1 MYSVFRNLAIIILS
15 AKFFG
20 LVARKCK
27 APQVVGE
34 IIAGLII
41 GPCLLNLVHISDT
54 ISIFAEIGV
63 VLLMFSTGL
72 GTNLRE
78 LIKAGPIATLIACV
92 GVAVPLAGG
101 TLLYSL
107 FYGFS
112 ALGSQ
117 EFYRA
122 LFIGTIMT
130 ATSVSITVATLQEL
144 GHLKSFLGTTIV
156 SAAVIDDVIGIVV
169 LTCVLGASSGT
180 GTGLGKVL
188 MNTVLFFATAI
199 GVGIIAHFAMKWLD
213 KRNPHTQRITI
224 VSMAFCFAMAYI
236 AEAYFGIADITGAY
250 IAGIV
255 LCTLEDA
262 PYVERRVDISNY
274 VLFAPIFFASIGLK
288 TDISGLTPEILLFS
302 VCFVV
307 VALITKI
314 IGCADLFGFIRRPD
328 EFQAAAHL
336 VERNDLP
343 ADAFAQFGPRLFEPR
358 ELVAQPLPVD
368 IFVAGLLQA
377 AGHEFGIVVK
387 NGPDVPLGLV
397 PRFPRSDAPLDVQ
410 LLHGGVEQHF
420 EKGRRGQRADTDLE
434 AVRHR
439 SAVVFQVL
447 HVPQMAE
454 LVFGARS
461 RAARLRGLH
470 GETAQQQPFGQ
481 LFDLLHIARMH
492 ACGIGQSLF
501 QPVLHQSEGEIVH
514 RLRLHGV
521 GKHPV
526 GPGRDLGDQVGVAR
540 SRHSGGR
547 SRRNR
552 RIENHAQ
559 RRRTVEG
566 LLVAVLGDRGS
577 VGRVTIHRSRRADHH
592 VTAAVVVGAEFGQV
606 VDHARTD
613 GHADPDAF
621 S

>member
-72 GTNLRE
+72 GTNLKE

-130 ATSVSITVATLQEL
+130 ATSVSITVATLQEM

-199 GVGIIAHFAMKWLD
+199 GVGIIAHYAMKWLD
-213 KRNPHTQRITI
+213 KRNPPHPAHHHRQ
-224 VSMAFCFAMAYI
+224 Y
-236 AEAYFGIADITGAY
+236 G
-250 IAGIV
+250 
-255 LCTLEDA
+255 
-262 PYVERRVDISNY
+262 
-274 VLFAPIFFASIGLK
+274 
-288 TDISGLTPEILLFS
+288 ILL
-302 VCFVV
+302 CY
-307 VALITKI
+307 
-314 IGCADLFGFIRRPD
+314 
-328 EFQAAAHL
+328 
-336 VERNDLP
+336 
-343 ADAFAQFGPRLFEPR
+343 
-358 ELVAQPLPVD
+358 
-368 IFVAGLLQA
+368 
-377 AGHEFGIVVK
+377 
-387 NGPDVPLGLV
+387 
-397 PRFPRSDAPLDVQ
+397 
-410 LLHGGVEQHF
+410 
-420 EKGRRGQRADTDLE
+420 
-434 AVRHR
+434 
-439 SAVVFQVL
+439 
-447 HVPQMAE
+447 
-454 LVFGARS
+454 
-461 RAARLRGLH
+461 GLH
-470 GETAQQQPFGQ
+470 
-481 LFDLLHIARMH
+481 R
-492 ACGIGQSLF
+492 
-501 QPVLHQSEGEIVH
+501 
-514 RLRLHGV
+514 
-521 GKHPV
+521 
-526 GPGRDLGDQVGVAR
+526 
-540 SRHSGGR
+540 
-547 SRRNR
+547 
-552 RIENHAQ
+552 
-559 RRRTVEG
+559 
-566 LLVAVLGDRGS
+566 
-577 VGRVTIHRSRRADHH
+577 
-592 VTAAVVVGAEFGQV
+592 
-606 VDHARTD
+606 
-613 GHADPDAF
+613 
-621 S
+621 

>member
-20 LVARKCK
+20 LVARKFK

-72 GTNLRE
+72 GTNLKE

-199 GVGIIAHFAMKWLD
+199 GVGIITHYAMKWLD

-314 IGCADLFGFIRRPD
+314 IGCGL
-328 EFQAAAHL
+328 AAKVCRFSWGDSLKVGVGMMTRGEVAL
-336 VERNDLP
+336 I
-343 ADAFAQFGPRLFEPR
+343 
-358 ELVAQPLPVD
+358 VAQKGLDIGVVD
-368 IFVAGLLQA
+368 SVYFTAVILL
-377 AGHEFGIVVK
+377 IVVSSI
-387 NGPDVPLGLV
+387 VTPLALKGL
-397 PRFPRSDAPLDVQ
+397 FA
-410 LLHGGVEQHF
+410 
-420 EKGRRGQRADTDLE
+420 KG
-434 AVRHR
+434 
-439 SAVVFQVL
+439 
-447 HVPQMAE
+447 
-454 LVFGARS
+454 
-461 RAARLRGLH
+461 
-470 GETAQQQPFGQ
+470 
-481 LFDLLHIARMH
+481 
-492 ACGIGQSLF
+492 
-501 QPVLHQSEGEIVH
+501 
-514 RLRLHGV
+514 
-521 GKHPV
+521 
-526 GPGRDLGDQVGVAR
+526 
-540 SRHSGGR
+540 
-547 SRRNR
+547 
-552 RIENHAQ
+552 
-559 RRRTVEG
+559 
-566 LLVAVLGDRGS
+566 
-577 VGRVTIHRSRRADHH
+577 
-592 VTAAVVVGAEFGQV
+592 
-606 VDHARTD
+606 
-613 GHADPDAF
+613 
-621 S
+621 

>member
-1 MYSVFRNLAIIILS
+1 MEINTLDILKNLAIILVA
-15 AKFFG
+15 AKLLG
-20 LVARKCK
+20 IVARKLG

-34 IIAGLII
+34 IIAGLIV
-41 GPCLLNLVHISDT
+41 GPCMLNFVSYDGFISGM
-54 ISIFAEIGV
+54 AEIGV
-63 VLLMFSTGL
+63 ILLMFSTGL
-72 GTNLRE
+72 GTNLKE

-101 TLLYSL
+101 TLLYSV

-169 LTCVLGASSGT
+169 LTCVLGASSRT

-199 GVGIIAHFAMKWLD
+199 GVGLIAHFAMKWLD

-224 VSMAFCFAMAYI
+224 VSLAFCFAMAYI
-236 AEAYFGIADITGAY
+236 AEQYFGIADITGAY

-314 IGCADLFGFIRRPD
+314 IGCGL
-328 EFQAAAHL
+328 AAKICRFSWGDSLKVGVGMMTRGEVAL
-336 VERNDLP
+336 I
-343 ADAFAQFGPRLFEPR
+343 
-358 ELVAQPLPVD
+358 VAQKGLDIGVVD
-368 IFVAGLLQA
+368 SVYFTAVILL
-377 AGHEFGIVVK
+377 IVVSS
-387 NGPDVPLGLV
+387 VATPLVLKALFTKM
-397 PRFPRSDAPLDVQ
+397 PVQ
-410 LLHGGVEQHF
+410 
-420 EKGRRGQRADTDLE
+420 
-434 AVRHR
+434 
-439 SAVVFQVL
+439 
-447 HVPQMAE
+447 P
-454 LVFGARS
+454 
-461 RAARLRGLH
+461 
-470 GETAQQQPFGQ
+470 
-481 LFDLLHIARMH
+481 
-492 ACGIGQSLF
+492 
-501 QPVLHQSEGEIVH
+501 
-514 RLRLHGV
+514 
-521 GKHPV
+521 HPS
-526 GPGRDLGDQVGVAR
+526 QAK
-540 SRHSGGR
+540 
-547 SRRNR
+547 
-552 RIENHAQ
+552 Q
-559 RRRTVEG
+559 
-566 LLVAVLGDRGS
+566 
-577 VGRVTIHRSRRADHH
+577 
-592 VTAAVVVGAEFGQV
+592 
-606 VDHARTD
+606 
-613 GHADPDAF
+613 
-621 S
+621 